1 MKLRSLLLPG
11 AVDYEGSGGVGTGGS
26 APTQIRL
33 HCFGSG
39 GVKTCGSSD
48 QIQVFYS
55 PSGGLVTGGAGL
67 YKGKFVYKASGGVV
81 TSGDAF
87 AELVQ
92 LRFLTHTWNVL
103 RKFQL
108 DLQHDWNVN
117 KTSYQLD
124 LNHRWTV
131 VEETFGSDLTHTW
144 RILPDLITMFNS
156 DDVMQP
162 VASIEP
168 S

>member
-1 MKLRSLLLPG
+1 MKLRSLLFSG
-11 AVDYEGSGGVGTGGS
+11 GFFYEGSGGVAMSGS
-26 APTQIRL
+26 APTQVTL
-33 HCFGSG
+33 HYFGSG
-39 GVKTCGSSD
+39 GVKTFGSSD
-48 QIQVFYS
+48 QIQVFYT
-55 PSGGLVTGGAGL
+55 PTGGYVTGGAGL